1 MRAVALDDTHALH
14 QECNMQSFHA
24 VAQTDCR
31 TSDAPRRPRPHL
43 ALQASLKAREH
54 MFGTVRCSRLQ
65 PPGV

>member
-31 TSDAPRRPRPHL
+31 TSDAPRRPRPHR
-43 ALQASLKAREH
+43 ALQASLKAR
-54 MFGTVRCSRLQ
+54 
-65 PPGV
+65 